1 MVVGLGH
8 EQHNIYILSHSSR
21 QMKVFYSLLS
31 ITQERIT
38 VGLCVLWD
46 WTMVRGSVIVRRC
59 SQCGLSGHN
68 FSSCSKK
75 NNNDTTTTI
84 ASGNYNSNNTSI
96 SIGNYNNNNVSVA
109 TGNTDKHQNFRRVF
123 PKRRWSWFEQE
134 CQHWKSEFQKHWER
148 NWNWCWEKEG
158 YNFQIHFLYTHI
170 LVLFYMFWFI
180 TCFVLCVYKIC
191 LFWFLS
197 FSTF

>member
-1 MVVGLGH
+1 M
-8 EQHNIYILSHSSR
+8 NNTIYILSHSSR

-75 NNNDTTTTI
+75 NNNDTTTTTI
-84 ASGNYNSNNTSI
+84 ASANYNSNNTSI
-96 SIGNYNNNNVSVA
+96 LIGNYNNNNVSVA
-109 TGNTDKHQNFRRVF
+109 TGNTNNAGRIKIFGVYFQNGDDHDLNKSVSIENQSSKNIENEIEIDAERKKGIIFRF
-123 PKRRWSWFEQE
+123 TF
-134 CQHWKSEFQKHWER
+134 
-148 NWNWCWEKEG
+148 
-158 YNFQIHFLYTHI
+158 YIHIYISVVLYI
-170 LVLFYMFWFI
+170 LNYMF
-180 TCFVLCVYKIC
+180 CVYMGFVYFDFY
-191 LFWFLS
+191 LFLLFKN
-197 FSTF
+197 